1 MLQWKTTEAHVRHMT
16 AASPGIGLPFSH
28 STYFC
33 PVAEGYLNRFGEIVE
48 ELVVLQEQQF
58 VALVHGDSS
67 AHQFDLLIQSAN
79 ERKQSAKD
87 AYLMH
92 LAQHGCV

>member
-1 MLQWKTTEAHVRHMT
+1 MT
-16 AASPGIGLPFSH
+16 AASPGISLPFSR

-33 PVAEGYLNRFGEIVE
+33 PVAEGYLERFGEVVE
-48 ELVVLQEQQF
+48 ELGVLQEQRF
-58 VALVHGDSS
+58 VALLHGNMSVPKL
-67 AHQFDLLIQSAN
+67 DLLVQSVN

-92 LAQHGCV
+92 LERHGCC

>member
-1 MLQWKTTEAHVRHMT
+1 MT
-16 AASPGIGLPFSH
+16 AASPAIELVFSR

-33 PVAEGYLNRFGEIVE
+33 PLAESYLQRFRETVE
-48 ELVVLQEQQF
+48 ELLVLQEQRF
-58 VALVHGDSS
+58 VALLHGDSL
-67 AHQFDLLIQSAN
+67 AHRFDLLIQSAN

-92 LAQHGCV
+92 LERHGCC